1 MNNGG
6 NAKYEK
12 YMSEVLPEDKT
23 LVGNVMEVLYETMK
37 GKLGTV
43 RRDVS
48 CKKINSGYELELP
61 LEPPCEGE
69 DILVR
74 YDDFVNIW
82 EVSQVRV
89 RDVGI
94 RVNTGKSFIFVIV
107 LDHKQDLIV
116 EDTTILRIRK
126 KRKMMGLF

>member
-1 MNNGG
+1 MSG
-6 NAKYEK
+6 NSKYEK

-23 LVGNVMEVLYETMK
+23 LVGNVMEVLHETMK

-43 RRDVS
+43 RREIS
-48 CKKINSGYELELP
+48 CKKINGGYEVELP
-61 LEPPCEGE
+61 LEPPCENE

-82 EVSQVRV
+82 EVNQVRV
-89 RDVGI
+89 RDVGV
-94 RVNTGKSFIFVIV
+94 RVSAGKCLVFVIV
-107 LDHKQDLIV
+107 LDHRQDLIV
-116 EDTTILRIRK
+116 EDTTILRIKR